1 MRMYE
6 CQVLIT
12 VQLEANDF
20 VDVSNNVE
28 RSLIP
33 VMKECFDYSHTSII
47 RGRVLEVKELDD
59 VLQDEA

>member
-1 MRMYE
+1 MYE
-6 CQVLIT
+6 CRVLIT

-20 VDVSNNVE
+20 VEASNNVE
-28 RSLIP
+28 RSLLP

-47 RGRVLEVKELDD
+47 RGRVLEVKELDG